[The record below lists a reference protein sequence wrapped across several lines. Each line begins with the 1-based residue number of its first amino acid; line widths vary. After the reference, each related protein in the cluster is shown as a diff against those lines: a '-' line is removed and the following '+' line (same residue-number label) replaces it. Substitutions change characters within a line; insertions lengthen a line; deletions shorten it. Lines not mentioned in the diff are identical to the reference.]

1 MYNSASLG
9 GMVMEVDRAGK
20 TVTSSRVGKGPAGPK
35 DPLAPG
41 EGLLIAAQKTT
52 GGNMVFLFAASA
64 SCVRVDASGKEI
76 GRFPVPG
83 INNAGVTSREGNI
96 DVTPKDHMLV
106 MQNLNTLTEFDP
118 QGNVV
123 WQVKVAGHRATRLA
137 NGNTLVASET
147 KGVVELDASGKTIWQ
162 YQPPPGY
169 QAVRA
174 R

>member
-1 MYNSASLG
+1 MYNSATVG

-20 TVTSSRVGKGPAGPK
+20 TVTSLAVGKGPKGLK
-35 DPLAPG
+35 NSLAPD
-41 EGLLIAAQKTT
+41 EGLLIAAQKTA
-52 GGNMVFLFAASA
+52 GGNMVFLFAAST

-76 GRFPVPG
+76 SRFTVAG
-83 INNAGVTSREGNI
+83 INSAGVTSREGNI
-96 DVTPKDHMLV
+96 DVTLKDHMLV
-106 MQNLNTLTEFDP
+106 MQNMGTLTEFDP
-118 QGNVV
+118 KGNVV
-123 WQVKVAGHRATRLA
+123 WQVNVPGHRATRLT

-147 KGVVELDASGKTIWQ
+147 KGVVELDASGKTIWH